1 MTKRALSAVAGFLGC
16 CLSLSAQETQR
27 LGEIQPVLFTLSQPG
42 RSGVVNTGAALFST
56 LNSSYCGFPS
66 LTLSDGRLVSLSN
79 AYNWIEATPPAFLPA
94 LSKGEP
100 ARVSSA
106 ATSGRDS
113 GNKVVEVQPKLFD
126 YAGGE
131 AGFLYGR
138 STGKYGVEVEQ
149 GYIFGEAGNDKFHIS
164 VGAAYENL
172 SGRFPRLGH

>member
-27 LGEIQPVLFTLSQPG
+27 PGEIQPVLFTLSQPG
-42 RSGVVNTGAALFST
+42 RSGVVNTGAALFSS
-56 LNSSYCGFPS
+56 LNSSYYGFPS
-66 LTLSDGRLVSLSN
+66 LSLSDGRLVSLSN
-79 AYNWIEATPPAFLPA
+79 AYNWIEATTPDFLPA
-94 LSKGEP
+94 FSTDKP

-131 AGFLYGR
+131 VGFLYGR

-172 SGRFPRLGH
+172 SGRFPHLGH

>member
-42 RSGVVNTGAALFST
+42 RSGVVNTGAVLFST
-56 LNSSYCGFPS
+56 LNSSYGGFPS

-94 LSKGEP
+94 LSTGEP

-131 AGFLYGR
+131 VGFLYGR

-172 SGRFPRLGH
+172 SGRFPHLGH

>member
-1 MTKRALSAVAGFLGC
+1 
-16 CLSLSAQETQR
+16 
-27 LGEIQPVLFTLSQPG
+27 
-42 RSGVVNTGAALFST
+42 VVNTGAALFSS
-56 LNSSYCGFPS
+56 LNSSYYGFPS
-66 LTLSDGRLVSLSN
+66 LSLSDGRLVSLSN

-172 SGRFPRLGH
+172 SGRFPHLGH